1 LSNSKSKDQLTSEI
15 LELLDERYPA
25 GLYEFMYK
33 QRPKLYKELLM
44 AEEQIDQVF
53 INDESIESLKYAL
66 KQYWIIHIKG
76 IDEFNGSTN
85 FSNKAQIEPRKLFN

>member
-53 INDESIESLKYAL
+53 INDYQTYIFRFYNFLYFWNTFLKSLIRGKV
-66 KQYWIIHIKG
+66 KQVLWHIWK
-76 IDEFNGSTN
+76 I
-85 FSNKAQIEPRKLFN
+85 